1 MKSTQRR
8 PALSTNRTVAITV
21 VMAIVFLV
29 YAARL
34 FQIQILDGYLY
45 RRRAE
50 QVAGRSEPVFA
61 ERGQIFDRNFD
72 LPLATNRASFAI
84 SYVRGDRDS
93 ERSEALLTAI
103 ARLIDRSPE
112 QLLERLAT
120 SRSGRFQPVEVVD
133 GLDLGAVAR
142 VAERVDDFPGVAWYS
157 RPERLYPFG
166 ELFAH
171 VVGYVGQITSQEL
184 QVLFNEGYTATS
196 RLGKSGV
203 EQYYD
208 TRLRGS
214 DGQRS
219 FTVDASGRRVA
230 DTESLL
236 PPVPGQDLVLTLDRD
251 VQRLAADALGE
262 RNGSVVVLR
271 PNTGEILALHSY
283 PGFDANDFSTRRGST
298 VFQQLARDRSG
309 PFLNR
314 TLQAVAAPASTF
326 KLVMTTAILGERLI
340 DPMKQIECTGSFRLG
355 NRTSNCWLTTGHGWL
370 NLRQA
375 LAQSCNVYFW
385 TIATEYADVDTVVS
399 YAAQMGLGLAT
410 GVDLPGE
417 LDGLVPTP
425 AWKEDQRGERWRG
438 GDTLNMVIGE
448 GYLQVTPLQIANM
461 LALIVNDGVAYRPHV
476 IREIRDSTTGA
487 IVHTTTRE
495 VIARAEIAPEVFA
508 GVRSAMRTVV
518 TEGPARFVITTPTVR
533 AAGKTGTGQVSGA
546 QSNWNSWFAA
556 YAPFDEDVPK
566 DERIVVV
573 VMVDASNDWEWWAP
587 KAANLVLHGYFNRT
601 DYAATVADLR
611 RTPGALWYLES

>member
-1 MKSTQRR
+1 MKHIQRQS
-8 PALSTNRTVAITV
+8 AFSANRAIVVTVI
-21 VMAIVFLV
+21 MAMVFLV
-29 YAARL
+29 YAVRL
-34 FQIQILDGYLY
+34 FQIQVLDGYLY

-61 ERGQIFDRNFD
+61 KRGQIFDRSFD
-72 LPLATNRASFAI
+72 LPLATNRVSFAI
-84 SYVRGDRDS
+84 SYVRGERDNAH
-93 ERSEALLTAI
+93 SEALLTTI
-103 ARLIDRSPE
+103 AQLIDRNPA
-112 QLLERLAT
+112 QLLERFTA
-120 SRSGRFQPVEVVD
+120 SRSGRFQPIEVAD
-133 GLDLGAVAR
+133 GLDLGAVVR
-142 VAERVDDFPGVAWYS
+142 VAERVDDFPGVAWYP

-166 ELFAH
+166 DLFAH
-171 VVGYVGQITSQEL
+171 VVGYVGQITPQEL

-208 TRLRGS
+208 TRLRGL
-214 DGQRS
+214 DGRRS

-251 VQRLAADALGE
+251 VQQLAAEALGE

-271 PNTGEILALHSY
+271 PSTGEILALHSY

-298 VFQQLARDRSG
+298 VFQQLSRDRAS

-314 TLQAVAAPASTF
+314 TIQAVAAPASTF
-326 KLVMTTAILGERLI
+326 KLVMTTAILGERLV
-340 DPMKQIECTGSFRLG
+340 DPLEKVECRGSFFFG
-355 NRTSNCWLTTGHGWL
+355 NRRFNCWLTTGHGWL
-370 NLRQA
+370 NLHQA

-385 TIATEYADVDTVVS
+385 TISTEYADVDTVIS
-399 YAAQMGLGLAT
+399 YAAQMGLGSAT

-417 LDGLVPTP
+417 LDGLVPSP
-425 AWKEDQRGERWRG
+425 AWKEAQRGERWRG
-438 GDTLNMVIGE
+438 GDTVNMVIGE

-461 LALIVNDGVAYRPHV
+461 IALIVNDGVAYRPHV
-476 IREIRDSTTGA
+476 IREIRDATTGTV
-487 IVHTTTRE
+487 VHTTTRE
-495 VIARAEIAPEVFA
+495 VITRADIAPEVLA
-508 GVRSAMRTVV
+508 SVRSAMRGVV

-533 AAGKTGTGQVSGA
+533 VAGKTGTGQVTGA

-556 YAPFDEDVPK
+556 YAPFDGGVPE

-587 KAANLVLHGYFNRT
+587 KAANLILHGYFNRS